1 MNIFVSYTTRDDNVD
16 KKLLECVSEVV
27 SLYGHCYIDLLHNS
41 EKDKQRH
48 VEFMLSQSNLLI
60 LIASNSIFTSKW
72 VQWELDEAKRC
83 RIPIIMVEAK
93 ADMSNILKNLKS
105 ILATNAYLLS
115 NHRSEKVENSPKN
128 TINLFDTNI

>member
-16 KKLLECVSEVV
+16 KKLLECVSEIV

-72 VQWELDEAKRC
+72 VQWELDEAKRS

-93 ADMSNILKNLKS
+93 SDMSNILRNLKS
-105 ILATNAYLLS
+105 TLATNACLFS
-115 NHRSEKVENSPKN
+115 NNRSEKIENSPEN
-128 TINLFDTNI
+128 IMNLFETNI

>member
-1 MNIFVSYTTRDDNVD
+1 MNIFVSYTTRDENVD
-16 KKLLECVSEVV
+16 RKLLERVSEVV
-27 SLYGHCYIDLLHNS
+27 SLYGHCYIDLLHNT

-60 LIASNSIFTSKW
+60 VIASSSIFTSKW

-93 ADMSNILKNLKS
+93 SNMSNILKNLKS
-105 ILATNAYLLS
+105 ILTTNAYLLS
-115 NHRSEKVENSPKN
+115 NRRSEKIENSSRN
-128 TINLFDTNI
+128 TRNLFDGNV

>member
-1 MNIFVSYTTRDDNVD
+1 MNIFVSYTTRDNNVD
-16 KKLLECVSEVV
+16 KKLLERVSEVV

-48 VEFMLSQSNLLI
+48 VEFMLSKSNLLI

-93 ADMSNILKNLKS
+93 SDMSNILKNLKS

-115 NHRSEKVENSPKN
+115 NHRSEKLKIHRKN
-128 TINLFDTNI
+128 TMNLFDANT

>member
-1 MNIFVSYTTRDDNVD
+1 MNIFVSYTTRDNNVD
-16 KKLLECVSEVV
+16 KKLLERVSEVV

-48 VEFMLSQSNLLI
+48 VEFMLSKSNLLI

-93 ADMSNILKNLKS
+93 SDMSSILKNLKS

-115 NHRSEKVENSPKN
+115 NHRSEKLKIHRKN
-128 TINLFDTNI
+128 TMNLFDANT

>member
-1 MNIFVSYTTRDDNVD
+1 MNIFVSYTTRDENVD
-16 KKLLECVSEVV
+16 RKLLERVSEVV
-27 SLYGHCYIDLLHNS
+27 SLYGHCYIDLLHNT

-60 LIASNSIFTSKW
+60 VIASSSIFTSKW

-93 ADMSNILKNLKS
+93 SNMSNILKNLKS

-115 NHRSEKVENSPKN
+115 NHRSEK
-128 TINLFDTNI
+128 

>member
-1 MNIFVSYTTRDDNVD
+1 MNIFVSYTTRDNNVD
-16 KKLLECVSEVV
+16 KKLLERVSEVV

-48 VEFMLSQSNLLI
+48 VEFMLSKSNLLI

-93 ADMSNILKNLKS
+93 SDSSNILKNLKS
-105 ILATNAYLLS
+105 ILATNVYLLS
-115 NHRSEKVENSPKN
+115 NHRSEKIEDSPKK
-128 TINLFDTNI
+128 TQ

>member
-1 MNIFVSYTTRDDNVD
+1 MNIFVSYTTRDKNVD
-16 KKLLECVSEVV
+16 KKLLERVSEVV

-48 VEFMLSQSNLLI
+48 VEFMLSKSNLLI

-93 ADMSNILKNLKS
+93 SDMSNILRNLKS

-115 NHRSEKVENSPKN
+115 NHRSEKIENSPEN
-128 TINLFDTNI
+128 TMNLFDTNS

>member
-16 KKLLECVSEVV
+16 KKLLELVSEVV
-27 SLYGHCYIDLLHNS
+27 SLYGHCYIDLLHNT

-60 LIASNSIFTSKW
+60 LIASSSVFTSKW
-72 VQWELDEAKRC
+72 VQWELEEAKRC

-93 ADMSNILKNLKS
+93 SDMSNILKNLKS
-105 ILATNAYLLS
+105 ILEANAYLLS
-115 NHRSEKVENSPKN
+115 NHRSEKDENSSRN
-128 TINLFDTNI
+128 TNNLFGANV